1 MVHFPAPETQGL
13 AKLVPVNSPRL
24 LKRGWL
30 AGALPGIALVSVA
43 VMLVTLFGVLDATR
57 RHSLMDLLVPDP
69 IAAGGTLGL
78 VGGAEG
84 VTISIVLL
92 VVVFGIQMT
101 SSRYSPRIIGLF
113 TRNLWNALVLG
124 ISLVSI
130 LYTFI
135 VRSEIKTDYVP
146 FWGFLGAEV
155 LALVN
160 FGILM
165 PYVGY
170 IFEVMRAETLVGS
183 IRRQALRQLR
193 MAVRGDH
200 LRRDRRDLMTSIA
213 QVTDIALGS
222 IQLGDLPVCLFS
234 VGVLGRL
241 VAGDYQK
248 VKGRFGEEWFQVG
261 HPELPGASDQ
271 IIAEAVRAHTWVE
284 YTVLT
289 SFVDL
294 VGLTPVHRKE
304 AVHAIALATRD
315 IGLSAIEQGD
325 PETAELCVRF
335 FNTYLRSALNRMAP
349 TFASS
354 TMNEYRRLAI
364 GALEW
369 RPDLAVESA
378 AHLLRYGRHFDQAG
392 MPAIFGAA
400 AEDVAD
406 LAIEADGH
414 DPDVTRRLARLLVEN
429 LAELLPDAQPIGL
442 NGLFKAVAKLA
453 FWAMANDRDEVAAIL
468 VEGIAAAP
476 HDFVDSVLDRMETM
490 RDGLFWEVSERVVAF
505 DWVEEPLRAQIPRL
519 RAALRETKPA
529 SKRARRPPEGNV
541 DGHDDLVQP
550 EPGVTT
556 PG

>member
-1 MVHFPAPETQGL
+1 MH
-13 AKLVPVNSPRL
+13 
-24 LKRGWL
+24 
-30 AGALPGIALVSVA
+30 
-43 VMLVTLFGVLDATR
+43 R
-57 RHSLMDLLVPDP
+57 RIP
-69 IAAGGTLGL
+69 
-78 VGGAEG
+78 
-84 VTISIVLL
+84 
-92 VVVFGIQMT
+92 
-101 SSRYSPRIIGLF
+101 
-113 TRNLWNALVLG
+113 
-124 ISLVSI
+124 SI
-130 LYTFI
+130 L
-135 VRSEIKTDYVP
+135 R
-146 FWGFLGAEV
+146 GC
-155 LALVN
+155 
-160 FGILM
+160 
-165 PYVGY
+165 
-170 IFEVMRAETLVGS
+170 
-183 IRRQALRQLR
+183 RRQQ
-193 MAVRGDH
+193 
-200 LRRDRRDLMTSIA
+200 
-213 QVTDIALGS
+213 
-222 IQLGDLPVCLFS
+222 CLFS

-529 SKRARRPPEGNV
+529 SRRARRPPEGNV